1 MDFLSF
7 ISHWLGKTT
16 NIDGVA
22 GVQCVDLIKQYLY
35 DCFNF
40 AVRPM
45 GDALQWWTN
54 TNKELLKIF
63 DRIDSKAPRA
73 GDIVVLYGLN
83 NSKVNHIVIC
93 TQNAVG
99 GFFEA
104 LEQNGHNAGEDVQ
117 PGDEVRKRLIPVARI
132 AGLLR
137 PKSSINPSTIEYYI
151 IKKGD
156 TFWDLERAWGLKSG
170 TLSHLNP
177 TLNPRTLQIG
187 QRIRKS

>member
-7 ISHWLGKTT
+7 ITHWLGKTT

-83 NSKVNHIVIC
+83 NPRVNHIVIC

-104 LEQNGHNAGEDVQ
+104 LEQNGHNSGEDVQ
-117 PGDEVRKRLIPVARI
+117 PGDEVRKRLIPVSRI

-137 PKSSINPSTIEYYI
+137 PKSYINPSTIEYYI